1 MPRVVAQP
9 HLGAGGGVCR
19 EGQGCGRTR
28 QVWRCGHSSLTLV
41 SGCGSRKGCK
51 QPRGVVCPCDPM
63 TKEFTR
69 HLRPASCALTSH
81 WGSLSLF
88 SWTPRELKISKLK
101 ILRDTSRIST
111 PSASGCGL
119 TASSQNRGEDATS
132 PFSGRGNQ
140 TRPKTGRGVCCR
152 QDVALVVVVRAHTV
166 GRCVSSLIGCATRLA
181 SGHGLPVYLF
191 VCFPASRLAGD
202 AAVGNK
208 HARARLEDVPWDC
221 VPLGAAGRADAA

>member
-1 MPRVVAQP
+1 MTRVCHNRVV
-9 HLGAGGGVCR
+9 LFL
-19 EGQGCGRTR
+19 RTPLIQISR
-28 QVWRCGHSSLTLV
+28 SFSS
-41 SGCGSRKGCK
+41 GS
-51 QPRGVVCPCDPM
+51 QEVYPCDPM
-63 TKEFTR
+63 TKEVTR

-101 ILRDTSRIST
+101 FLRDTSPIST